1 MNVGNFSIEFTSE
14 LGDVPPL
21 RVDATKLLAGTVKVG
36 EAVSGSKADVV
47 CSHRGT
53 CDELSGDC
61 ECFAA
66 YTSSDG
72 NNSFGLREDCGVMLS
87 SGWVAG
93 K

>member
-1 MNVGNFSIEFTSE
+1 MEAPVDLAGQVSMLTRTVAD
-14 LGDVPPL
+14 LQD
-21 RVDATKLLAGTVKVG
+21 RVQKLEGTVKVG
-36 EAVSGSKADVV
+36 EAISGSKADVV

-53 CDELSGDC
+53 RDELSGDC